1 MNRVA
6 ADVKAWLEAN
16 GHVVRRMDVPAPGEH
31 PHAAIMGALLLAM
44 AVFGIFILVL
54 SGVIVVNLLLAT
66 MAAERR
72 QIGVMK
78 AIGGTR
84 GQIACI
90 YLAEAMLF
98 GVAAI
103 VLAAAPGVVGGRVLS
118 QRFAVLL
125 NFDLASL
132 AVPVWVYL
140 LVGVV
145 GLLVPLAAAAYPVF
159 TANRHHRPRGHGR

>member
-6 ADVKAWLEAN
+6 ADVKAWLEATAMPCA
-16 GHVVRRMDVPAPGEH
+16 GWMCRPRQAPARRDHGC
-31 PHAAIMGALLLAM
+31 LLLAM
-44 AVFGIFILVL
+44 AVFGVFVLVL
-54 SGVIVVNLLLAT
+54 SGIIVVNLLTAP

-84 GQIACI
+84 GQIASI

-118 QRFAVLL
+118 QRFAALM
-125 NFDLASL
+125 NFDLATLS
-132 AVPVWVYL
+132 VPVWVYL
-140 LVGVV
+140 LVGC
-145 GLLVPLAAAAYPVF
+145 GGAARAARGSRVPGVHG
-159 TANRHHRPRGHGR
+159 NRHHRPRGHGR